1 MTNFNIVFDE
11 FSEDVDI
18 IAIPDE
24 LVPKI
29 GTIGQEF
36 LYWILDTKDSDYWEI
51 IDGLKY
57 CIAETKG
64 FIKWLNSNYCAN
76 TEKAYIV
83 AQNTNYNPE
92 YQILLGS
99 VFLDINI
106 ENNTGDG
113 SSC

>member
-36 LYWILDTKDSDYWEI
+36 L
-51 IDGLKY
+51 
-57 CIAETKG
+57 
-64 FIKWLNSNYCAN
+64 
-76 TEKAYIV
+76 
-83 AQNTNYNPE
+83 
-92 YQILLGS
+92 
-99 VFLDINI
+99 
-106 ENNTGDG
+106 
-113 SSC
+113 